1 MRAILRL
8 VSLTTLAAAIAA
20 VPGSAQK
27 TTGPKERYEMDVAT
41 ASGFA
46 AMAAG
51 CKPGLGSAMSM
62 MFGGGPEGKVAHT
75 LELRLGSNQGP
86 TSPPVRGD
94 HIFEPQAKLGQSVP
108 LLGPAPGKGQTQH
121 DGNDMAGRGC
131 RRPQG
136 DRT

>member
-1 MRAILRL
+1 MRSILRL
-8 VSLTTLAAAIAA
+8 VSVTTLAAALAA

-51 CKPGLGSAMSM
+51 GKPGLGSAMSM

-94 HIFEPQAKLGQSVP
+94 HIFEPQAKLGRSEEHTSELQSLMRISYAVFC
-108 LLGPAPGKGQTQH
+108 LKKKNLKY
-121 DGNDMAGRGC
+121 
-131 RRPQG
+131 
-136 DRT
+136 RT